1 MEYVIAFGAVAVVVM
16 GLYVLIRRFSR
27 SYRFTTLAYRD

>member
-1 MEYVIAFGAVAVVVM
+1 MEYVIAFSAVVLM

-27 SYRFTTLAYRD
+27 SYRFTTLTYRD